1 MPSSRDMMFG
11 SLCYDTQ
18 GSHHLERI
26 FRSEIDDLHNGDIP
40 LFTTSPSSHNLLTSS
55 GQIIADFFPDTGMAL
70 VHRRV
75 RHFGESD
82 CLRQL
87 WFIRASLAA
96 TAMGQK
102 PVQSPTRPRRE
113 ERTVASR
120 DRLLGAAESAGKRLE
135 ALALRSGED
144 ISWIGLTLTKKEN
157 WSLVPL
163 GLDLYN
169 GLPGVA
175 LFLAYLGTVSQETRY
190 TAA

>member
-1 MPSSRDMMFG
+1 
-11 SLCYDTQ
+11 
-18 GSHHLERI
+18 
-26 FRSEIDDLHNGDIP
+26 
-40 LFTTSPSSHNLLTSS
+40 
-55 GQIIADFFPDTGMAL
+55 
-70 VHRRV
+70 
-75 RHFGESD
+75 
-82 CLRQL
+82 
-87 WFIRASLAA
+87 
-96 TAMGQK
+96 MGQK

-113 ERTVASR
+113 ERTGASR
-120 DRLLGAAESAGKRLE
+120 DLLLGAAESAGKRLE

-190 TAA
+190 TALARAAVTTIRRQLSAFPLHRFSIGAFDGLGGIVSVVSGDTES